1 MRRDSGCS
9 TADLATWVRCCT
21 FSQLARH
28 SAFSLCSP
36 VECVPRALTV
46 SVTHSDNVS
55 AETGCLKETPERAET
70 SCWPVSDSGLTLSTS
85 LVPVTCY
92 HTALM
97 TSYLSVQQTTRQE
110 TCAIRWELWFNS
122 TKLSLSISPCH
133 FLYCYLFTALYKNGG
148 FKLNLQP
155 VCVSIT
161 PMFMQ
166 GTHTLSHTQ
175 SLVPKWPAVTELQ
188 SHSCILLP
196 AHWPRNPISPIIH
209 LRVCVRA
216 LMAFSVCVCVCLEC
230 RC

>member
-1 MRRDSGCS
+1 
-9 TADLATWVRCCT
+9 
-21 FSQLARH
+21 
-28 SAFSLCSP
+28 
-36 VECVPRALTV
+36 
-46 SVTHSDNVS
+46 
-55 AETGCLKETPERAET
+55 
-70 SCWPVSDSGLTLSTS
+70 
-85 LVPVTCY
+85 
-92 HTALM
+92 M

-122 TKLSLSISPCH
+122 TKQSLSIFPCH
-133 FLYCYLFTALYKNGG
+133 FLYCRLFTALYKNGG

-155 VCVSIT
+155 ACVSIT

-196 AHWPRNPISPIIH
+196 AHWPRNPISPSSISVCVCVCMRSW
-209 LRVCVRA
+209 LSLSLSLSVCVCVRA
-216 LMAFSVCVCVCLEC
+216 LVALSLSVCVCVCVCVCLEC